1 MGDTNVFN
9 TFSFKKW
16 SERLKEKK
24 IEDESQR
31 QRLEQVTRL
40 KDKLR
45 RERELR
51 DQADLLTD
59 SDIEKL
65 IEYLNA
71 GNSLTAVPFDP
82 SMMGMYDPN
91 GYPYDPAYDP
101 AYDPTYDPNAG
112 RPKTAKRKTDDD
124 IFNEI
129 MTFYKKNPDHN
140 IGEIPDVIENDPMSD
155 QSWYYNKRFGERGV
169 NHQAKLFSDVP
180 QATNFLKDFEY
191 NRKVGA

>member
-1 MGDTNVFN
+1 MGDDTNVFN

-31 QRLEQVTRL
+31 QRLEQVARL

-82 SMMGMYDPN
+82 SMLPPGAYPPPP
-91 GYPYDPAYDP
+91 GYGGD
-101 AYDPTYDPNAG
+101 
-112 RPKTAKRKTDDD
+112 RPRSMNVTKSDDE
-124 IFNEI
+124 ILAEI
-129 MTFYKKNPDHN
+129 MSFYKTNPDHN
-140 IGEIPDVIENDPMSD
+140 IGVIPDAMASNPIARDWDHNR
-155 QSWYYNKRFGERGV
+155 RFGEFGV
-169 NHQAKLFSDVP
+169 NHQAKLFQGIETP
-180 QATNFLKDFEY
+180 NFLRDFEY
-191 NRKVGA
+191 NRKVGAK